1 MERFGPTRRGG
12 PVFRW
17 LGEPL
22 AVDLANTVMMVREG
36 KAVDLL
42 TAPEDLHRWL
52 EAERDRLADC
62 TLAGAHLEEVRA
74 FRDAVRSLLAAAA
87 EGTTPPPEAIEHV
100 NAASAASPMAPQLEA
115 GNEGDLRTV
124 ERSAKHDPLAQ
135 LLGILARSTIAL
147 LTDLE
152 RERLQVCR
160 APSCGMFFLGAR
172 RWCCAACGN
181 RARAARHYRR
191 MKARTVAR
199 PPSN

>member
-1 MERFGPTRRGG
+1 
-12 PVFRW
+12 
-17 LGEPL
+17 
-22 AVDLANTVMMVREG
+22 MMVREG